1 VAATAYSIS
10 LSEES
15 DPAARWFHFA
25 SSVGSAEDAL
35 AAALDHARAHGYGIE
50 PMRCRVYSGEHH
62 VHDADALIV
71 ECWR

>member
-1 VAATAYSIS
+1 VETTAYSIS

-15 DPAARWFHFA
+15 DQSARWFHLT
-25 SSVGSAEDAL
+25 SSVGSADDAL
-35 AAALDHARAHGYGIE
+35 ATALDHARAHGYGIE
-50 PMRCRVYSGEHH
+50 SMRCRVYEGEHH